1 MLTGILIAFL
11 LLTLI
16 ASIFHAASY
25 RNTDDMNPKAMLL
38 SLAAAILAAVAF
50 FSLGSGGSA
59 TGGYTYYVNGV
70 RMGSGV
76 MSVGVNLFLSFM
88 AFALSHF
95 VSVGIGYLFGHE
107 RDKKEKGRPKVW
119 VLVLSILAIPFGSG
133 FFKSLSLIP
142 NLTSAGR
149 LLLIGLGVVTWGLGI
164 WGIVSY
170 IVKKKHSN
178 W

>member
-1 MLTGILIAFL
+1 M

-16 ASIFHAASY
+16 AAIFHAASY
-25 RNTDDMNPKAMLL
+25 RNTGDMNPKAMLL

-50 FSLGSGGSA
+50 FSLGSDGSA
-59 TGGYTYYVNGV
+59 AGGYTYYVNGV
-70 RMGSGV
+70 RIGSGV

-88 AFALSHF
+88 AFVVSHF

-133 FFKSLSLIP
+133 FFKSLSLLP
-142 NLTSAGR
+142 DLTPAGR
-149 LLLIGLGVVTWGLGI
+149 LLLIGLGMVTWGLGI

-170 IVKKKHSN
+170 IVKKKHSSR
-178 W
+178 